1 MNEEKELVSKSRL
14 CQTLNILIKKEVDIF
29 ILFISENYDMYNNL
43 IYNQY
48 YYTYYTCD
56 RLDIPHDKISVS
68 NRYLTNDE
76 FILLKMELQGI

>member
-14 CQTLNILIKKEVDIF
+14 CQTLNILIKKEVDIS

-43 IYNQY
+43 IYHQHH
-48 YYTYYTCD
+48 YTHYTCD
-56 RLDIPHDKISVS
+56 RLDISHDKIVS
-68 NRYLTNDE
+68 HRYLTNDE

>member
-14 CQTLNILIKKEVDIF
+14 CQTLNILIKKEVDIS

-43 IYNQY
+43 IYNQHH
-48 YYTYYTCD
+48 YTCD
-56 RLDIPHDKISVS
+56 RLGILYDKISVS
-68 NRYLTNDE
+68 HRYLTHDE

>member
-1 MNEEKELVSKSRL
+1 MNKEEELVSKSRL
-14 CQTLNILIKKEVDIF
+14 CQTLNILIKKEVDIS

-48 YYTYYTCD
+48 HYTCE
-56 RLDIPHDKISVS
+56 IPNPSH
-68 NRYLTNDE
+68 RYLTHDE

>member
-14 CQTLNILIKKEVDIF
+14 CQTLNILIKKEVDIS

-43 IYNQY
+43 IYNQH
-48 YYTYYTCD
+48 YYTCD
-56 RLDIPHDKISVS
+56 RLDISHDKIVS
-68 NRYLTNDE
+68 HRYLTNDE

>member
-14 CQTLNILIKKEVDIF
+14 YQTLNILIKKEVDIS

-48 YYTYYTCD
+48 YYTCD
-56 RLDIPHDKISVS
+56 RLGILYDKISVS
-68 NRYLTNDE
+68 HRYLTHDE

>member
-14 CQTLNILIKKEVDIF
+14 CQTLNILIKKEVDIS

-43 IYNQY
+43 IYKQH

-56 RLDIPHDKISVS
+56 RLEILYDKISVS
-68 NRYLTNDE
+68 HRYLTNDE

>member
-14 CQTLNILIKKEVDIF
+14 CQTLNILIKKEVDIS

-48 YYTYYTCD
+48 YFTYD
-56 RLDIPHDKISVS
+56 RLGISYDKISVS
-68 NRYLTNDE
+68 HRYLTNDE

>member
-14 CQTLNILIKKEVDIF
+14 CQTLNILIKKEVDIS

-43 IYNQY
+43 IYHQHH
-48 YYTYYTCD
+48 YTHYTCD
-56 RLDIPHDKISVS
+56 RLDISHDKIVS
-68 NRYLTNDE
+68 HRYLTHDE